1 MPTEMNSHP
10 PTSRPGRGGLGWLLL
25 IALVAGAVVA
35 ALLWTRSHEHDKLVE
50 TTLRMSAST
59 VSVVSPV
66 AGPTQTEIV
75 LPGNLMAFSEAPIY
89 ARTSGYL
96 KSWSTDI
103 GARVKEGE
111 VMAEI
116 DAPDLDAQLRQGTA
130 TLAQAKAQQEI
141 ARLNFERNKDLVT
154 RKVVSQ
160 AEFDQNRTTLESQAA
175 AAQASEAMLQNL
187 NAQAGFK
194 RIVAPFEGVVTKR
207 NTDVGALIN
216 GSGNAMTGGQ
226 ELFRIARTDILRAYV
241 YVPQVYSGAVQEGS
255 PAYLE
260 FAERPGKRFE
270 GKVSHIAGAI
280 DPASR
285 TLLTEVQIPNADG
298 SLFPGAFVS
307 VHLNL
312 TLKDSAVVIPVN
324 TMLFRAQGTQVGVVN
339 EQGVVHLKNVKVGH
353 DFGTTVEIVEGLD
366 ERDRLVLNPSDSLAE
381 GQKVEVQ
388 KPAAAK

>member
-1 MPTEMNSHP
+1 MNSR
-10 PTSRPGRGGLGWLLL
+10 PTHSRGGLVWLFLALL
-25 IALVAGAVVA
+25 AAGVVVAG
-35 ALLWTRSHEHDKLVE
+35 LLWSRSRDHEKLTQ
-50 TTLRMSAST
+50 TTARMAEST
-59 VSVVSPV
+59 VAVISPV
-66 AGPTQTEIV
+66 PGPTETEIV

-96 KSWSTDI
+96 KSWSTNI
-103 GARVKEGE
+103 GARVKEGD

-116 DAPDLDAQLRQGTA
+116 DAPDLDAQLRQGA
-130 TLAQAKAQQEI
+130 ASLAQAKANLEI
-141 ARLNFERNKDLVT
+141 ARLNFERDQDLLS

-160 AEFDQNRTTLESQAA
+160 QQYDQNRTTLEAQKA
-175 AAQASEAMLQNL
+175 AAQASEAMVQNL
-187 NAQAGFK
+187 NVQANFK
-194 RIVAPFEGVVTKR
+194 KIVAPFEGVVTKR

-216 GSGNAMTGGQ
+216 GSGNAMMGGQ

-241 YVPQVYSGAVQEGS
+241 YVPQVYSAAVKENS
-255 PAYLE
+255 AAYLV
-260 FAERPGKRFE
+260 FAERPGQRFE

-312 TLKDSAVVIPVN
+312 ALKNSAVVIPVN
-324 TMLFRAQGTQVGVVN
+324 TMLFRAQGTQVGVVDA
-339 EQGVVHLKNVKVGH
+339 QGRVHLKNVKVGH
-353 DFGTTVEIVEGLD
+353 DFGTTVEIVEGLEKD
-366 ERDRLVLNPSDSLAE
+366 DRVVLNPSDSLAD

-388 KPAAAK
+388 KASPGTK